1 MDVESSPRTTVDI
14 SQCMDVCQTVETC
27 THVAFV
33 IPVKACWLKYGTQS
47 EILPRLTADIN
58 DITEIVAIN
67 PLITTRYY

>member
-14 SQCMDVCQTVETC
+14 AQCMDVCQTVAKC

-33 IPVKACWLKYGTQS
+33 IPVKACWLKYGTES
-47 EILPRLTADIN
+47 EILPRLTADVN
-58 DITEIVAIN
+58 DITGIIAIN